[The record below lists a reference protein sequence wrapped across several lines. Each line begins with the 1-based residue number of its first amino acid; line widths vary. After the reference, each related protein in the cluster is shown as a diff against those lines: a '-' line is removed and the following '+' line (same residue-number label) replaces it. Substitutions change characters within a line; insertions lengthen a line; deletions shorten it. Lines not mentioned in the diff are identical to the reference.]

1 MKQKERF
8 RQLFYVIS
16 AFEYDCTVC
25 PHKLRIER
33 RSARAARRKTNRRGF
48 SVLSFPFETR
58 HSFGMSSGSR
68 SPSPWGQGGSRQS
81 NATVGSP
88 PPASSL
94 SSFSPTSPQS
104 LEPSPASSQTSL
116 KVHSTSP
123 PSKPQLP
130 PSPRTAQPITPSILL
145 NPLPASHRSNSP
157 PSASTSLLKR
167 LPGKRRQSLVTV
179 EVHHSPP
186 PAHFY
191 QSQELEHSREDL
203 QEDEEEERVGRS
215 TNKINQTT
223 STTNPY
229 SYNMSPP
236 RPDFSGMRS
245 RSASPISST
254 PRSASPIHHTS
265 SQFLSPTSTS
275 PTSTT
280 SSTSPS
286 SSSFVP
292 LTSIISNRSTSSQ
305 ASTSTTSNGSNANC
319 IRFAPLP
326 QGKRPNRSNSISLG
340 VASRARMIN
349 AQGGQPNVQQAR
361 YAGQFS
367 PLFSLFLM
375 ICFD

>member
-1 MKQKERF
+1 
-8 RQLFYVIS
+8 
-16 AFEYDCTVC
+16 
-25 PHKLRIER
+25 
-33 RSARAARRKTNRRGF
+33 
-48 SVLSFPFETR
+48 
-58 HSFGMSSGSR
+58 MSSGSR
-68 SPSPWGQGGSRQS
+68 SPSPWGQGGSRAS
-81 NATVGSP
+81 NPTVGSP

-130 PSPRTAQPITPSILL
+130 PSPRTAQPVTPSILL
-145 NPLPASHRSNSP
+145 NPLPANHRSNSP

-203 QEDEEEERVGRS
+203 QEVQEEERVGRS
-215 TNKINQTT
+215 TTIN
-223 STTNPY
+223 SNTNPY
-229 SYNMSPP
+229 SYNNMSPP

-245 RSASPISST
+245 RSASPIST
-254 PRSASPIHHTS
+254 PRSSSPVQQQPQAS

-275 PTSTT
+275 PTSTA
-280 SSTSPS
+280 SSNSPS

-292 LTSIISNRSTSSQ
+292 LTSIISNRSSSSQ
-305 ASTSTTSNGSNANC
+305 ASSNGSGSC

-361 YAGQFS
+361 YAGKLSFS
-367 PLFSLFLM
+367 HHLEIYTDGGL
-375 ICFD
+375 